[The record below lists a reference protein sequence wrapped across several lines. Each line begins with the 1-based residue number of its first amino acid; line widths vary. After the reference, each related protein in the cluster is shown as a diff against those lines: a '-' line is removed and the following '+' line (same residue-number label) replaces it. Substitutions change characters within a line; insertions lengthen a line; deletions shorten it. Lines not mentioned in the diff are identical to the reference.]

1 MKLSIAKKINV
12 GFGFALLLLLLVGI
26 VSYRSIIRLVGDSVL
41 KTHTYETLADLEDIV
56 SLIKDL
62 ETGSRGYVI
71 TGDEDH
77 LEPYYA
83 ASMVIDEEVQG
94 VLALTVDNPELHEML
109 HNLEPLIHAN
119 RAFQAELVDLRRNS
133 GYEAAKKAI
142 ETDIGTYLMNEIRG
156 IIHEMEGEEYALL
169 LQRSEKVKTS
179 TQNAVYIIIF
189 GSVLAL
195 SIVIFAIIII
205 NRDIAERNKAEEKI
219 QQAKEE
225 AEAANQAKS
234 IFLAN
239 MSHEIRTPMN
249 AIVGMSDLLSDT
261 SLTEEQRKYVDIF
274 RRAGENLLSLIND
287 LLDLSKVE
295 AGRLELEKAD
305 FDLNSAIEKTVE
317 MFGLNAREKGLKL
330 SYHISPDV
338 PNFLNGDPA
347 RLRQIIVNLIGNAIK
362 FTDRGG
368 VVLTVGGQRS
378 AAGSQEKDKVDLLFS
393 VRDTGIGIQPEK
405 LDRIFES
412 FSQAHSSTARIYGG
426 TGLGLSIAKRLVE
439 MMGGKIWVESK
450 VGEGSS
456 FYFTARFGITAREVV
471 KKGEVRMSEGQKPLN
486 ILLVDDSE
494 DNRVLI
500 ESYLKKSSH
509 KIRTAANGESAV
521 AKFRKGG
528 YDIVL
533 MDMQMPVMDGYT
545 ATREIR
551 KWETHTGKSQTPII
565 ALTAYALKEDAEK
578 CIQAGC
584 TAHISKPVK
593 KANLLEV
600 IAKYARKG

>member
-1 MKLSIAKKINV
+1 MKLSIAKKMNV
-12 GFGFALLLLLLVGI
+12 GFGFALLLLLLVSI

-41 KTHTYETLADLEDIV
+41 KTYTYETLAGLEDIV

-77 LEPYYA
+77 LEPYHA
-83 ASMVIDEEVQG
+83 ASMVIDEEVRG
-94 VLALTVDNPELHEML
+94 VLALTADNPELHEML

-156 IIHEMEGEEYALL
+156 IIHEMESEEYALL
-169 LQRSEKVKTS
+169 LQRSERVKTS

-195 SIVIFAIIII
+195 SIVVFAITII

-219 QQAKEE
+219 QKAKEE

-305 FDLNSAIEKTVE
+305 FDLNSAIEKIVE

-338 PNFLNGDPA
+338 PIFINGDPA

-362 FTDRGG
+362 FTDRGE

-378 AAGSQEKDKVDLLFS
+378 AASGQEKDKVDLLFS

-450 VGEGSS
+450 VGEGSN
-456 FYFTARFGITAREVV
+456 FYFTARFGIAAREVV
-471 KKGEVRMSEGQKPLN
+471 KKVDARISEGQKPLN

-494 DNRVLI
+494 DNRMLI

-521 AKFRKGG
+521 AKFRKGR

-551 KWETHTGKSQTPII
+551 KWEMETGKSKTPVI

-578 CIQAGC
+578 SIQAGC

>member
-1 MKLSIAKKINV
+1 MKLSIAKKMNI
-12 GFGFALLLLLLVGI
+12 GFGFALLLLLSVSI
-26 VSYRSIIRLVGDSVL
+26 VSFRSIIRLVGDSVL

-62 ETGSRGYVI
+62 EIGSRGYVI

-83 ASMVIDEEVQG
+83 ASMIIDEKVIG
-94 VLALTVDNPELHEML
+94 VLALTADNPNLHEML

-142 ETDIGTYLMNEIRG
+142 ETDIGTYLMNEIRW
-156 IIHEMEGEEYALL
+156 IIHEMESEEYALL
-169 LQRSEKVKTS
+169 LQRSEKVKAS

-195 SIVIFAIIII
+195 SIVTFAIIII
-205 NRDIAERNKAEEKI
+205 NRDIAERNKAEKKI

-234 IFLAN
+234 LFLAN

-249 AIVGMSDLLSDT
+249 AIVGMSDLLSET

-274 RRAGENLLSLIND
+274 RRAGDNLLSLIND

-295 AGRLELEKAD
+295 AGHLDLEESD
-305 FDLNSAIEKTVE
+305 FDLNNTIEKTVE
-317 MFGLNAREKGLKL
+317 MFGLKAREKGLEL
-330 SYHISPDV
+330 SYYISPDV
-338 PNFLNGDPA
+338 PIFLNGDPA
-347 RLRQIIVNLIGNAIK
+347 RLRQIIINLIGNAIK
-362 FTDRGG
+362 FTDKGG
-368 VVLTVGGQRS
+368 VVLTVRGQRS
-378 AAGSQEKDKVDLLFS
+378 PVSGQKNDKVELLLS

-426 TGLGLSIAKRLVE
+426 TGLGLTIAKRLVE

-450 VGEGSS
+450 PGEGST

-471 KKGEVRMSEGQKPLN
+471 KKGEVHMSEVQKPLN
-486 ILLVDDSE
+486 ILIVDDSE

-509 KIRTAANGESAV
+509 RIETAENGEAAV
-521 AKFRKGG
+521 AKFRDGE

-551 KWETHTGKSQTPII
+551 KWEMETGKSRTPVI

-578 CIQAGC
+578 SIQAGC
-584 TAHISKPVK
+584 TGHIPKPVK
-593 KANLLEV
+593 KANLLEA
-600 IAKYARKG
+600 IAKYAKKG

>member
-12 GFGFALLLLLLVGI
+12 GFGFALLLLLLVSI
-26 VSYRSIIRLVGDSVL
+26 VSYRSIIRLVGDSIL
-41 KTHTYETLADLEDIV
+41 NTHTYKVIANLEDII

-62 ETGSRGYVI
+62 ETGSRGYII

-83 ASMVIDEEVQG
+83 ASMVIDERVQAIA
-94 VLALTVDNPELHEML
+94 ALTADNPMQHEML
-109 HNLEPLIHAN
+109 HTLEPVIHAN
-119 RAFQAELVDLRRNS
+119 MAFQAELIDLRRNS
-133 GYEAAKKAI
+133 GYEAAKQAI
-142 ETDIGTYLMNEIRG
+142 ETDIGTYLMDEIRG

-169 LQRSEKVKTS
+169 SQRAEKVEKS

-195 SIVIFAIIII
+195 SIVAFAMIII

-225 AEAANQAKS
+225 AEAANRAKS

-249 AIVGMSDLLSDT
+249 AIIGMSDLLSET
-261 SLTEEQRKYVDIF
+261 SLSEEQRKYVDIF

-305 FDLNSAIEKTVE
+305 FDLKNTIGKTLE
-317 MFGLNAREKGLKL
+317 MFWLKAREKGIKL
-330 SYHISPDV
+330 SYHINADV
-338 PNFLNGDPA
+338 PIFITGDPA
-347 RLRQIIVNLIGNAIK
+347 RLRQIIINLIGNAIK
-362 FTDRGG
+362 FTDRGK
-368 VVLTVGGQRS
+368 VVLKVSNQQSAVGSPER
-378 AAGSQEKDKVDLLFS
+378 DKTELLFS

-426 TGLGLSIAKRLVE
+426 TGLGLTIAKRLVE

-450 VGEGSS
+450 AGEGST
-456 FYFTARFGITAREVV
+456 FYFTARFGITAREGV
-471 KKGEVRMSEGQKPLN
+471 KKMDAQMSGKQKPLN

-509 KIRTAANGESAV
+509 RIETAENGKAAV
-521 AKFRKGG
+521 AKFRDGE

-551 KWETHTGKSQTPII
+551 KWEMETGKSQTPVI
-565 ALTAYALKEDAEK
+565 ALTAYALREDAEK
-578 CIQAGC
+578 SIQAGC
-584 TAHISKPVK
+584 TTHISKPVK
-593 KANLLEV
+593 KANLLEA
-600 IAKYARKG
+600 IAKYAKKG